1 MVACVTVGQ
10 CFMLN
15 SPFLIIHLRPT
26 SSFLDVYNCSGLR
39 PFRRLYIP
47 VFLHHTD
54 YNCVNMLRNIQ
65 KQATPTLHFFLRQ
78 GVQAV
83 ETRCL
88 LSEVDILA
96 RGNLVVYSRL
106 EWRLEVTPIH
116 HISIYPMSNEN
127 YGSNSKVH
135 RLSHPLRQHT
145 NQSCGA
151 KSTANQDSYIC
162 NFRSKHIINNGAQIC
177 SIETINV
184 KCIYSLT
191 ENCPTNPTCS
201 QLKPANII
209 PSNSKKL

>member
-65 KQATPTLHFFLRQ
+65 KQAK
-78 GVQAV
+78 
-83 ETRCL
+83 
-88 LSEVDILA
+88 LSP
-96 RGNLVVYSRL
+96 RL
-106 EWRLEVTPIH
+106 IF
-116 HISIYPMSNEN
+116 SNEN